1 MASGVFNS
9 WDAFKV
15 KSRVWAKLSRSRPV
29 LLGAGRR
36 SITQSDQ
43 KRALMLPQEL
53 MQMNA
58 DALIVLKA
66 GNDIA
71 AFALGAFDLIDI
83 FKTKPPFRRIGIGRT
98 LAHY

>member
-1 MASGVFNS
+1 MARSGAAAGDSTSHPNNS
-9 WDAFKV
+9 MI
-15 KSRVWAKLSRSRPV
+15 AKRHN
-29 LLGAGRR
+29 AG
-36 SITQSDQ
+36 
-43 KRALMLPQEL
+43 E
-53 MQMNA
+53 
-58 DALIVLKA
+58 LIVLKA